1 MAVIEV
7 MEGDAEDRTQ
17 WSGDMAP
24 HTETK
29 GQQILRTTDKEEE
42 II

>member
-7 MEGDAEDRTQ
+7 TEKDAEDRTQ

-29 GQQILRTTDKEEE
+29 RQQILRNTDKEEE
-42 II
+42 AI